1 MLNEL
6 VVDSLGVIDH
16 AELAPGP
23 GSNTL
28 TGETG
33 AGKTLVVAALSLLLG
48 GRADR
53 GLIREGSSEAR
64 VEGRFT
70 LPDDHPAVTLLRAA
84 GMVDE
89 EPAGE
94 IEVLVARVVSA
105 DGRAGKV
112 RINGRLATVA
122 LLSEIGS
129 ALAEIAGQHE
139 HQRLNSAAA
148 QREILDRFAGPD
160 AHQLAL
166 EVTEAVRAAART
178 RRRLEELK
186 AGERERRRELDVLE
200 FEIKEIGSA
209 ELASGESARLSFE
222 ARRLE
227 HAEALAEGLSGA
239 TDVIKGEDGAIERLA
254 EAIGTLR
261 SLVDF
266 DPGLAES
273 ITRLESAAV
282 EIEDVAE
289 DLAAR
294 VVDADPATLAASR
307 ERLDQIARLKRKYGD
322 DEDEILAYLE
332 RAQARS
338 AELESAGL
346 SLESGE
352 KELKELE
359 DRAADLAA
367 KLTKTRKKAGGHL
380 ETEVE
385 GLLRTLAL
393 PEARFEV
400 ALESRE
406 LYEGGAESVELRVAA
421 NPGEAPRAVSK
432 VASGG
437 ELSRIALALHL
448 LTKNTTSSPSPVAH
462 RSTLV
467 FDEVDAGVGGA
478 AAQAVGKALGELGT
492 GGQVIVVTH
501 LPQVA
506 AYADRHFTIQ
516 KSTRD
521 ERAISDVT
529 EVAGEERVEEL
540 SRMLSGLPES
550 ERAREHAQELLEI
563 SEAAR

>member
-6 VVDSLGVIDH
+6 VVDGLGVIDH

-23 GSNTL
+23 GSNAL

-33 AGKTLVVAALSLLLG
+33 AGKTLVVTALSLLLG

-53 GLIREGSSEAR
+53 GLIREGSKEAR

-70 LPDDHPAVTLLRAA
+70 LSGDHPAVAILKAS

-89 EPAGE
+89 DATGDV
-94 IEVLVARVVSA
+94 EVLVARVVSA

-122 LLSEIGS
+122 LLAEVGS

-139 HQRLNSAAA
+139 HQRLGSPAA
-148 QREILDRFAGPD
+148 QREILDRFGGEEAY
-160 AHQLAL
+160 ALAL
-166 EVTEAVRAAART
+166 AVAGAVRTSART
-178 RRRLEELK
+178 RRRLDELK
-186 AGERERRRELDVLE
+186 AGERERRRELDILG
-200 FEIKEIGSA
+200 FEINEIGSA
-209 ELASGESARLSFE
+209 ELVPGESAQLNSD

-227 HAEALAEGLSGA
+227 HAEALGVGLSAA
-239 TDVIKGEDGAIERLA
+239 TDATKGEGGAVERVS
-254 EAIGTLR
+254 EAVSILR
-261 SLVDF
+261 GLVDF
-266 DPGLAES
+266 DPGLAEGVA
-273 ITRLESAAV
+273 RLESAAV

-289 DLAAR
+289 DLAGR
-294 VVDADPATLAASR
+294 VVEADPAALAASR
-307 ERLDQIARLKRKYGD
+307 ERLDQVARLKRKYGD
-322 DEDEILAYLE
+322 DETEILSYLE
-332 RAQARS
+332 RARERF
-338 AELESAGL
+338 AELESTGL

-352 KELKELE
+352 KELAELE
-359 DRAADLAA
+359 ERASELAA
-367 KLTKTRKKAGGHL
+367 ELTTVRL
-380 ETEVE
+380 EAKDRLEPAVE
-385 GLLRTLAL
+385 ALLRTLAL

-400 ALESRE
+400 SLEPRE
-406 LYEGGAESVELRVAA
+406 LYEGGAEAVELRVAA

-448 LTKNTTSSPSPVAH
+448 LTKGLGAGTM
-462 RSTLV
+462 V

-478 AAQAVGKALGELGT
+478 AAQAVGRALGELGA
-492 GGQVIVVTH
+492 GGQVLVVTH

-506 AYADRHFTIQ
+506 SFADRHFTIQ
-516 KSTRD
+516 KSTR
-521 ERAISDVT
+521 ETRAISDVT
-529 EVAGEERVEEL
+529 EITGEDRVVEL

>member
-6 VVDSLGVIDH
+6 VVDGLGVIDH

-23 GSNTL
+23 GSNAL

-53 GLIREGSSEAR
+53 GLIREGSKEAR

-70 LPDDHPAVTLLRAA
+70 LPGDHPAVAILKAS

-89 EPAGE
+89 DATGDV
-94 IEVLVARVVSA
+94 EVLVARVVSA

-122 LLSEIGS
+122 LLAEVGS

-139 HQRLNSAAA
+139 HQRLGSTAA
-148 QREILDRFAGPD
+148 QREVLDRYAGEE
-160 AHQLAL
+160 AYAL
-166 EVTEAVRAAART
+166 SRAVAGAVQTAART
-178 RRRLEELK
+178 RRRLDELK
-186 AGERERRRELDVLE
+186 AGERERRRELDILG
-200 FEIKEIGSA
+200 FEIKEIESA
-209 ELASGESARLSFE
+209 ELVPGESAQLNSD

-227 HAEALAEGLSGA
+227 HVEALGEGLSAA
-239 TDVIKGEDGAIERLA
+239 TDATKGEGGAVERVS
-254 EAIGTLR
+254 EAVSLLR
-261 SLVDF
+261 GLVDF
-266 DPGLAES
+266 DPGLAEGVA
-273 ITRLESAAV
+273 RLESAAV

-289 DLAAR
+289 DLAGR
-294 VVDADPATLAASR
+294 VVEADPEALAATR

-322 DEDEILAYLE
+322 DETEILSYLE
-332 RAQARS
+332 RAGERF

-352 KELKELE
+352 KELAELE
-359 DRAADLAA
+359 ERASELAA
-367 KLTKTRKKAGGHL
+367 ELTTVRL
-380 ETEVE
+380 EAKDRLEPAVE
-385 GLLRTLAL
+385 ALLRTLAL

-400 ALESRE
+400 SLEPRE
-406 LYEGGAESVELRVAA
+406 LYEGGAEAVELRVAA

-448 LTKNTTSSPSPVAH
+448 LTKGLGAGTM
-462 RSTLV
+462 V

-478 AAQAVGKALGELGT
+478 AAQAVGRALGELGA
-492 GGQVIVVTH
+492 GGQVLVVTH

-506 AYADRHFTIQ
+506 SFADRHFTIQ

-521 ERAISDVT
+521 ARSISDVT
-529 EVAGEERVEEL
+529 EVTGEDRVAEL